1 MSRARCHQQHQR
13 ASHPRPDRR
22 AQELGWQS
30 YGTRRSCSEG
40 SDLDSADRQT
50 AGQETLRGPG
60 GTAVFERLTPDSR
73 SGATHPRNP
82 SGFLAGSS
90 LSESTVENRVCLS
103 AGVGG
108 SLCGVEGGGRYAG
121 VCPAMTPGFP
131 DPSPREKPG
140 RPPAS
145 LRFCGRLFSEP
156 ELELLQEIARD
167 YAGLAVTEMAR
178 TVCELLDW
186 KRANGRLKDQECR
199 QLLEQLRDQGWFT
212 LPPVRNTGPR
222 GPRHIPLS
230 AASAVQATLEGSA
243 GEFAPLELRV
253 VESRSE
259 SQLWTELIERYHYLT
274 YRVPVGANLRY
285 LVYSQRSGEQPLA
298 CLLWSSP
305 AWKMAPRDQWIGW
318 NQEQREQ
325 NLQLVVNNSR
335 YLILPWVHVRGL
347 ASKILGQ
354 CARQLPGDWELRY
367 GCRPLLLETLVD
379 ARRFRG
385 TCYRAANW
393 IQVGQTQ
400 GRGRMDSEHRA
411 HGLAQKDI
419 YLYPL
424 CRNVQQQLC
433 HHSVKL
439 LPGSDS

>member
-1 MSRARCHQQHQR
+1 MT
-13 ASHPRPDRR
+13 AS
-22 AQELGWQS
+22 
-30 YGTRRSCSEG
+30 
-40 SDLDSADRQT
+40 
-50 AGQETLRGPG
+50 
-60 GTAVFERLTPDSR
+60 
-73 SGATHPRNP
+73 
-82 SGFLAGSS
+82 
-90 LSESTVENRVCLS
+90 
-103 AGVGG
+103 
-108 SLCGVEGGGRYAG
+108 
-121 VCPAMTPGFP
+121 FP
-131 DPSPREKPG
+131 DPSPREKLRCLPT
-140 RPPAS
+140 S

-156 ELELLQEIARD
+156 ELELLREIARD

-199 QLLEQLRDQGWFT
+199 QLLERLRDGGWLT

-230 AASAVQATLEGSA
+230 AASAVQARLEGSA

-259 SQLWTELIERYHYLT
+259 SQLWTELIERHHYLAH
-274 YRVPVGANLRY
+274 RVPVGANLRY
-285 LVYSQRSGEQPLA
+285 LVYSRRSGEQLLA

-318 NQEQREQ
+318 NGEQRAQ

-335 YLILPWVHVRGL
+335 FLILPWVRVRGL
-347 ASKILGQ
+347 ASKILGH
-354 CARQLPGDWELRY
+354 CARQLPSDWELRY

-393 IQVGQTQ
+393 ILVGQTQ
-400 GRGRMDSEHRA
+400 GRGRMDREHRA
-411 HGLAQKDI
+411 HGLAPKDI

-424 CRNVQQQLC
+424 CSDVRQQLRNPLK
-433 HHSVKL
+433 VTP
-439 LPGSDS
+439 LPGSDG

>member
-1 MSRARCHQQHQR
+1 
-13 ASHPRPDRR
+13 
-22 AQELGWQS
+22 
-30 YGTRRSCSEG
+30 
-40 SDLDSADRQT
+40 
-50 AGQETLRGPG
+50 
-60 GTAVFERLTPDSR
+60 
-73 SGATHPRNP
+73 
-82 SGFLAGSS
+82 
-90 LSESTVENRVCLS
+90 
-103 AGVGG
+103 
-108 SLCGVEGGGRYAG
+108 
-121 VCPAMTPGFP
+121 MTPASR
-131 DPSPREKPG
+131 DSSPREKQGSLPT
-140 RPPAS
+140 S

-156 ELELLQEIARD
+156 ELELLREIARD

-199 QLLEQLRDQGWFT
+199 QLLERLRDQGWLT
-212 LPPVRNTGPR
+212 LPPVRNTGPC
-222 GPRHIPLS
+222 GPRHISLS
-230 AASAVQATLEGSA
+230 AASAVQARLEGSA

-259 SQLWTELIERYHYLT
+259 SQLWTELIERHHYLA

-285 LVYSQRSGEQPLA
+285 LVYSRRNGEQPLA

-318 NQEQREQ
+318 NQEQRAQ

-335 YLILPWVHVRGL
+335 FLILPWVRVRGL

-354 CARQLPGDWELRY
+354 CARQLPGNWELRY
-367 GCRPLLLETLVD
+367 GYRPLLLETLVD

-393 IQVGQTQ
+393 IHIGQTQ
-400 GRGRMDSEHRA
+400 GRGRMDSQHRA
-411 HGLAQKDI
+411 HGLAPKDI

-424 CRNVQQQLC
+424 CSEVRQQLC
-433 HHSVKL
+433 RDSNVKSL
-439 LPGSDS
+439 SGSHN